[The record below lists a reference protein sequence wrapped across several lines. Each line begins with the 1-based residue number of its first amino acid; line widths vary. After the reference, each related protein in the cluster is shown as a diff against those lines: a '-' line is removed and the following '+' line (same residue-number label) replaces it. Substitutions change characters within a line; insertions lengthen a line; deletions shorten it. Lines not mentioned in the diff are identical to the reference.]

1 MPKDLLVLWN
11 DGATKRAIPDF
22 VACMADEGDLF
33 FVPSQ
38 LAHCSLRQQQHALAR
53 GAGVVAYSFSF

>member
-1 MPKDLLVLWN
+1 MPKDLLVLWS
-11 DGATKRAIPDF
+11 DGATKRAIRDF
-22 VACMADEGDLF
+22 VACVADEGDLF